1 MNHFGRVAAAGWVVV
16 VEVVMRLEC
25 KCSQRER
32 EREMDGATFEWNAN
46 TAIRDGNG

>member
-32 EREMDGATFEWNAN
+32 ERERERWTGQLLSGMLTQ
-46 TAIRDGNG
+46 R